1 MKEIST
7 DGNVQTIADLLPKSF
22 PIFYAVA
29 PDIMR
34 LLLNPVLDYALTWP
48 ADFGFHDLGKHYPNA
63 TGETVAAEEA
73 LIVDQ
78 TAVMHWMVYAYQ
90 KASGDTEY
98 AKPYIG
104 VLQKFADYLVDN
116 GLYVSNQS
124 SSVDSIGPTPN
135 QTVLAMYSAIAL
147 TSFGATTGMDN
158 YTAVG
163 KHFADIILQQGVNGS
178 HITANFG
185 DPASS
190 WISTYPMGF
199 DMMLGLN
206 TFNATTYKM
215 QSDWY
220 ATLTSTYGIPFFSG
234 VDYAV
239 GDLIP
244 WCAVTS
250 TEEVRDA
257 LIGGIH
263 AFLTDGMNNSPGPT
277 RWYVTG
283 SNPAPGTWP
292 EQSSIDKPTAGAYW
306 ILVGANLYQ

>member
-22 PIFYAVA
+22 PIFYAIA

-34 LLLNPVLDYALTWP
+34 LLLNPVLDYALTWT

-63 TGETVAAEEA
+63 TGETVASQEA

-90 KASGDTEY
+90 KATGDTEY
-98 AKPYIG
+98 AKPYMG
-104 VLQKFADYLVDN
+104 VLQRFADYLVDN
-116 GLYVSNQS
+116 GLYVSKQS
-124 SSVDSIGPTPN
+124 SSVDSIGPTAN

-147 TSFGATTGMDN
+147 TSFGAMTGMHN

-163 KHFADIILQQGVNGS
+163 RHFADVIVQEGVNGS
-178 HITANFG
+178 HVTAHFG

-199 DMMLGLN
+199 DMMLGLD

-220 ATLTSTYGIPFFSG
+220 AGEISTYGMPFFSG
-234 VDYAV
+234 VTYAV

-250 TEEVRDA
+250 SDEVRDG
-257 LIGGIH
+257 LINGMH
-263 AFLTDGMNNSPGPT
+263 AFLTDGLNNSPGPT

-283 SNPAPGTWP
+283 PAAGTWP
-292 EQSSIDKPTAGAYW
+292 GTSSIDKPTAGAYW
-306 ILVGANLYQ
+306 ILVGANMYC